1 MATTSSGFLFS
12 GIAEVAMQHVV
23 VCLKLVRPQGKP
35 LPPPETEGPDG
46 QVEYRKAEC
55 GETRPLRVR
64 REARYDIP
72 AASRGN
78 WGKVLG
84 LLAYLAAKAKGDQAC
99 QASDA
104 CPKAL

>member
-1 MATTSSGFLFS
+1 M
-12 GIAEVAMQHVV
+12 
-23 VCLKLVRPQGKP
+23 
-35 LPPPETEGPDG
+35 ETCKHG
-46 QVEYRKAEC
+46 
-55 GETRPLRVR
+55 VR

-84 LLAYLAAKAKGDQAC
+84 LLAYLAAKTKGDQAC
-99 QASDA
+99 QVSDA